1 MKGKVA
7 FLNKPNGLL
16 IHSANISNYAEL
28 VVFLC
33 FSKTV
38 PYKIVQA
45 NNGDA
50 WLQAHGKKYSP
61 SQIGAYVLTKMKE
74 TAGIFQQFSYH
85 LVIQRYE

>member
-1 MKGKVA
+1 MFQFFVIIVD
-7 FLNKPNGLL
+7 L
-16 IHSANISNYAEL
+16 Y
-28 VVFLC
+28 
-33 FSKTV
+33 FSRKTV

-74 TAGIFQQFSYH
+74 TAG
-85 LVIQRYE
+85 